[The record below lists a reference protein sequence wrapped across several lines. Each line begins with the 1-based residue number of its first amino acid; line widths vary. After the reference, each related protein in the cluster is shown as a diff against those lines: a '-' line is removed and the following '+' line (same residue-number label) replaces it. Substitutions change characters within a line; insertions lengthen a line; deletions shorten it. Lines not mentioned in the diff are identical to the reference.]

1 MLAQLTAL
9 GEGFT
14 TEFERS
20 VPANLGA
27 EVCGFAN
34 ATAGDLHS
42 IYEECVAYAPRP
54 SSTRR

>member
-14 TEFERS
+14 TEFKHS

-27 EVCGFAN
+27 EICV
-34 ATAGDLHS
+34 TAFLTS
-42 IYEECVAYAPRP
+42 RYWN
-54 SSTRR
+54 